1 VALPRCFDQ
10 GAHVRDVRGEH
21 PGSAESNLFE
31 PLSSLA
37 FLAGKTSTIRLG
49 VGVLI
54 VPYRNP
60 VLTAKMLAMIDVFS
74 QGRLTVG
81 VGVGW
86 MREEFVALSAPAF
99 ETRGW
104 VTDQYVR
111 QYLSLWTGDATRAS
125 DAGSGPNV
133 PDVGFLPRPVQQPH
147 PPIWVGGNGPAAM
160 RRAARLGAGW
170 MPVFHS
176 AAEMAQLVA
185 ELHAVCEEEGRE
197 PRTVNVAVGLRFRA
211 DGAGIAVGAD
221 WLPMST
227 PASTLKDELH
237 RYEDA
242 GVSEIHLLSAS
253 TDTRRLIAADVIGA
267 WSSFLEKAC
276 GTG

>member
-1 VALPRCFDQ
+1 
-10 GAHVRDVRGEH
+10 VRDVRGEH

-81 VGVGW
+81 VGAGW
-86 MREEFVALSAPAF
+86 MREEFVALSAPPF
-99 ETRGW
+99 ETRGR
-104 VTDQYVR
+104 VTDEYVR
-111 QYLSLWTGDATRAS
+111 QYVSLWTGDPTGAS
-125 DAGSGPNV
+125 AGGSGSHV

-176 AAEMAQLVA
+176 AAEMAHLVA
-185 ELHAVCEEEGRE
+185 DLHDICEEEGRE
-197 PRTVNVAVGLRFRA
+197 PGTVEVAVGLRFRA
-211 DGAGIAVGAD
+211 DGAGISVGTH

-227 PASTLKDELH
+227 PASTLKDELR
-237 RYEDA
+237 RYEEA
-242 GVSEIHLLSAS
+242 GVSEVHLLSAS
-253 TDTRRLIAADVIGA
+253 TDTRALTVPDVIGS

-276 GTG
+276 GKG